1 MKNEWQQKG
10 FMLSGFFMTWHI
22 DREAMDTYAALLKE
36 AGIDLLIPYTAS
48 PLDFP
53 MHRLYEACEKADIQ
67 ILTGIREIVTD
78 EEGNQKAKGITYQP
92 TEVDEERIRKEI
104 AALREKYPTA
114 LAGHYLWD
122 EPGMK
127 DYEILAALHR
137 IAEDA
142 DPGSFG
148 YSCLLPSY
156 GPYIWPDKEVV
167 FETESAKDIWNFVQD
182 KADPKDILRYDAY
195 VSRYCEIVR
204 PKILAQDY
212 YPFQQ
217 HGLDTSLKSSVLFKD
232 MGYLRK
238 KAMEYGMEYWH
249 IFSGVE
255 EWDWSTSVRMD
266 LPRIRVQMNVG
277 LAYGCSGL
285 SYFPTQEAMVKLQT
299 AEKSPKFEVLKLQNK
314 KTKNIGNLLFHGISQ
329 AVYHTAGFDDPA
341 EIFANDLADSEYIDS
356 VSCSVDAGLVLG
368 VIRKYPDIYIVAVN
382 KDHENTATGT
392 IELKQSWAVAE
403 FDAENDAFSVAR
415 PRYGIDYEL
424 EAGDIAVYRL
434 T

>member
-1 MKNEWQQKG
+1 MKNEWQQKE

-67 ILTGIREIVTD
+67 ILTGIREVVTD
-78 EEGNQKAKGITYQP
+78 EEGKPVAKGITYQP
-92 TEVDEERIRKEI
+92 AQVDEDKIRREI
-104 AALREKYPTA
+104 AALREKYPHT

-127 DYEILAALHR
+127 SFEILAELHR
-137 IAEDA
+137 IVEDA
-142 DPGSFG
+142 DPGAFG

-156 GPYIWPDKEVV
+156 GSYVWPDIEVV
-167 FETESAKDIWNFVQD
+167 FETEAAKDIWAFVQD
-182 KADPKDILRYDAY
+182 KADPKDIKRYDAY

-255 EWDWSTSVRMD
+255 EWTWSTSVRMD
-266 LPRIRVQMNVG
+266 VPRIRVQMNVG

-285 SYFPTQEAMVKLQT
+285 SYFPVQEPIVMLKT
-299 AEKSPKFEVLKLQNK
+299 AEKAAKFEALKAQNT

-329 AVYHTAGFDDPA
+329 AVYHTAGFDKPE
-341 EIFANDLADSEYIDS
+341 EIFADDLAESPYIDG
-356 VSCSVDAGLVLG
+356 VTCTVDAGLVLG
-368 VIRKYPDIYIVAVN
+368 VIRKYPDIYLVAVN

-392 IELKQSWAVAE
+392 IELKQSYAVAE
-403 FDAENDAFSVAR
+403 FDAETACFSVAQ
-415 PRYGIDYEL
+415 PLYGIDYTL

>member
-1 MKNEWQQKG
+1 MKKEWQQKE
-10 FMLSGFFMTWHI
+10 FMLSGFMMTWHI

-36 AGIDLLIPYTAS
+36 AGIDLLIPYAAS

-53 MHRLYEACEKADIQ
+53 MQRLYEACEKNHIQ

-78 EEGNQKAKGITYQP
+78 EEDTPKAKGITYQP
-92 TEVDEERIRKEI
+92 AEVDEERIRREVT
-104 AALREKYPTA
+104 ALREKYPTA

-127 DYEILAALHR
+127 SFEMLAQLHR
-137 IAEDA
+137 IVEDA
-142 DPGSFG
+142 DPAAFG

-156 GPYIWPDKEVV
+156 SSYVWPDIEVV
-167 FETESAKDIWNFVQD
+167 FETEQAKEIWAFVQD
-182 KADPKDILRYDAY
+182 KADPKDIKRYDAY
-195 VSRYCEIVR
+195 VTRYCEIVR

-238 KAMEYGMEYWH
+238 KAQEYGMEYWH

-255 EWDWSTSVRMD
+255 EWTWSTSVRMD
-266 LPRIRVQMNVG
+266 VPRIRVQMNVG

-285 SYFPTQEAMVKLQT
+285 SYFPVQEPIVMLKT
-299 AEKSPKFEVLKLQNK
+299 AEKAAKFDALKAQNK

-341 EIFANDLADSEYIDS
+341 EIFADNLAESEYIQS
-356 VSCSVDAGLVLG
+356 VTCSGDAGLVLG
-368 VIRKYPDIYIVAVN
+368 IIRKYPDIYIVAVN
-382 KDHENTATGT
+382 KDHENGATGA
-392 IELKQSWAVAE
+392 ISLRQSWTVAD
-403 FDAENDAFSVAR
+403 FDADAATFSVAT
-415 PRYGIDYEL
+415 PRYDMTYAL
-424 EAGDIAVYRL
+424 DAGDIAVWRL